1 MPDSLRHS
9 QAHAGRMSFEFLGVL
24 ALLVALGGV
33 FLIAALRWGVDS
45 RFMDVRSDF

>member
-1 MPDSLRHS
+1 MPDSPGQS

-24 ALLVALGGV
+24 ALFVALGGA
-33 FLIAALRWGVDS
+33 FTIAVLRWGVDS